1 MPGDRLEED
10 TQKNH
15 CLTLR
20 WKVMLVLSAILI
32 ALGLGIEW
40 APPQDPSLPDTSSF
54 LVILG
59 IFLGVVG
66 LLTTA
71 RH

>member
-1 MPGDRLEED
+1 
-10 TQKNH
+10 
-15 CLTLR
+15 
-20 WKVMLVLSAILI
+20 MLVLSAILI